1 VHDGYCIPTNLPETG
16 YYDSRIIRSIRAYD
30 SVLNLSM
37 YNTGAMRYTLESPL
51 KVYRGDGEIP
61 LTVTL
66 KGNIPEGWKLTAW
79 VDWDG
84 NLTFD
89 ERERVECG
97 VGSGYDVTVTLPLNV
112 SPDCSLG
119 IKRIRLMLASAGEAG
134 DPCKSIK
141 AGDMQD
147 CAINLMEGSYP
158 NRGDLALTKLDVGE
172 SGQNLSAIQ
181 PLKLTLT
188 NRSDAP
194 FNGKVKVQV
203 SVDNGA
209 TVEEELDC
217 TGDGALEPYSG
228 NREFTLAATGDFHSV
243 GTHTVRVV
251 LQENPVVVA
260 ENNTIE
266 ASAFCVLPEVNG
278 FYTLAIR
285 SLDGSKEYVE
295 ANGMAE
301 WFGDADFTE
310 WTVETIFRMDKPQTG
325 ILLYASGFKVFTTYH
340 VAAGVPDNA
349 LAIEIGE
356 EKRIFTEENTLVP
369 GKWHHLAIAV
379 SDIKN
384 SYFTGRSCKVAVYL
398 DGQECSI
405 ARREGED
412 IPRFDVQQVKKLVV
426 CGKMDANLK
435 LLRGSTRAL
444 RADEVKWFDYVRTTG
459 GLPSDYFAEFTFD
472 EGPRNAASVSGDM
485 MVSIATHDASRLDA
499 TSGGIWESITELIDS
514 FHFTGQEGYNETGA
528 NAYTVHFA
536 KGTPQA
542 HVVGAE
548 FVGIWP
554 GVNFYY
560 GGQPITKATVFDFT
574 TPVTVVAKGKPFG
587 RKEITQSI
595 ELTFAEGKSAECDL
609 LTLSLEPAN
618 NAGLLN
624 PVVATPAPITV
635 ISIPTA
641 NGKLTDPTEV
651 KMNFTVSENATLQL
665 NGRVLTS
672 GGTAVDLTQ
681 PILLYVVAENGTRKG
696 YELHLGQEQGFTWTL
711 AKTDYVYGDDP
722 VDASVTVDSGLPVTF
737 TSTNPTVV
745 TGVDGK
751 LHIGMPGEAVLWVSQ
766 PSGGVWNPSESV
778 QKSFTVAKRPV
789 RVAARNARYTF
800 GTPVEL
806 LYNYTSLVNESDTLR
821 LPNPQ
826 SKGCFTVLD
835 AKENTVDIRGVLPI
849 GVYTAKTVAGMAY
862 ETARYLVEPVEGT
875 FEVEQGEYWPVSV
888 VVTDGIHP
896 LQDATVIVDST
907 PKQTDATGRVVCY
920 LKQGAKYGIEV
931 LKDGYTAVLKEVDL
945 AEGKPI
951 ELQVALGI
959 PTISLKYSALA
970 EMGVIVGP
978 TEQMVANGAD
988 AESVMALPKP
998 GYLFER
1004 WSDGKMDNP
1013 RQDKAITAP
1022 LESQA
1027 EFKAIELSLSYSAAE
1042 GGRIASGATS
1052 QSVRFNGDGAEV
1064 VAEPFENYY
1073 FRGWS
1078 DGEENPNR
1086 KDLAVKADI
1095 SVIALFGKY
1104 MPLPERNGFE
1114 QGNFGEGWYTVSSG
1128 STYNPW
1134 FLTTESQTELPKLE
1148 GTFAACNTKIMPMDS
1163 HTVSDLYS
1171 PRYLLGDGW
1180 NSELIVSQTYAYQE
1194 LYGEVFA
1201 MQIRVD
1207 EGVWT
1212 DVRAFTPVY
1221 IATPAVD
1228 VIPASELAGKRFF
1241 QLRWHY
1247 DAEWRYAVEVDN
1259 VAIAKPAAEKVTI
1272 AYEAVP
1278 KDAGTFDMELSDG
1291 TIQHGVAEQEVGQGD
1306 KPLAVKA
1313 VPAAEYKFVGWE
1325 DGGTDVTL
1333 RLNHGVYSSYT
1344 QRAIFRGT
1352 DSVAITYRVVPEG
1365 AATFMVDDKLATQQT
1380 VATGSIAKPVTV
1392 VPSKGYALV
1401 FWSDN
1406 GDTALV
1412 HTMGRVD
1419 ADATITAY
1427 LQPVYPVI
1435 FEVKDANGLLAG
1447 AVVTVG
1453 DVSKNTATD
1462 GKANLELPN
1471 GDYTFTVAKEGYNPT
1486 KGTLTVASKPQEI
1499 KVILGKNDNPNPPD
1513 PPIAVDGGALN
1524 QVLAMPNPFAGE
1536 LTLTGVAAVER
1547 VELLNT
1553 QGVVVYAQL
1562 LQGEERV
1569 VLRLP
1574 NLPAGLYLLVLKGQ
1588 GSQKTLRIVKQ

>member
-1 VHDGYCIPTNLPETG
+1 
-16 YYDSRIIRSIRAYD
+16 
-30 SVLNLSM
+30 
-37 YNTGAMRYTLESPL
+37 
-51 KVYRGDGEIP
+51 
-61 LTVTL
+61 
-66 KGNIPEGWKLTAW
+66 
-79 VDWDG
+79 
-84 NLTFD
+84 
-89 ERERVECG
+89 
-97 VGSGYDVTVTLPLNV
+97 
-112 SPDCSLG
+112 
-119 IKRIRLMLASAGEAG
+119 
-134 DPCKSIK
+134 
-141 AGDMQD
+141 
-147 CAINLMEGSYP
+147 
-158 NRGDLALTKLDVGE
+158 
-172 SGQNLSAIQ
+172 
-181 PLKLTLT
+181 
-188 NRSDAP
+188 
-194 FNGKVKVQV
+194 
-203 SVDNGA
+203 
-209 TVEEELDC
+209 
-217 TGDGALEPYSG
+217 
-228 NREFTLAATGDFHSV
+228 
-243 GTHTVRVV
+243 
-251 LQENPVVVA
+251 
-260 ENNTIE
+260 
-266 ASAFCVLPEVNG
+266 
-278 FYTLAIR
+278 
-285 SLDGSKEYVE
+285 
-295 ANGMAE
+295 
-301 WFGDADFTE
+301 
-310 WTVETIFRMDKPQTG
+310 MDKPQTG
-325 ILLYASGFKVFTTYH
+325 ILLYASGFKVFTTYQ

-356 EKRIFTEENTLVP
+356 EKRIFTAENTLVA
-369 GKWHHLAIAV
+369 GKWHHLAITV

-405 ARREGED
+405 ARSEGED
-412 IPRFDVQQVKKLVV
+412 IPRFDVQQVKKFVV

-609 LTLSLEPAN
+609 LTLSLEPAS

-624 PVVATPAPITV
+624 PVVATPTPITV

-641 NGKLTDPTEV
+641 NGKLADPAKV
-651 KMNFTVSENATLQL
+651 KLNFTVSENATLQL

-766 PSGGVWNPSESV
+766 PSGGVWNPSGSV

-806 LYNYTSLVNESDTLR
+806 LYNYTSLVNESDTLS

-835 AKENTVDIRGVLPI
+835 AKGNTVDIRGVLPI

-1207 EGVWT
+1207 EGVWA

-1313 VPAAEYKFVGWE
+1313 VPAAEYKFVRWE
-1325 DGGTDVTL
+1325 DGGTDATL
-1333 RLNHGVYSSYT
+1333 RLNHGVYSNYT

-1435 FEVKDANGLLAG
+1435 FEVKDAQGLLPG

-1453 DVSKNTATD
+1453 DVSENTATD

-1536 LTLTGVAAVER
+1536 LTLTGMAMVER
-1547 VELLNT
+1547 VELLNA
-1553 QGVVVYAQL
+1553 QGVVEYAQS

>member
-1 VHDGYCIPTNLPETG
+1 
-16 YYDSRIIRSIRAYD
+16 
-30 SVLNLSM
+30 
-37 YNTGAMRYTLESPL
+37 
-51 KVYRGDGEIP
+51 
-61 LTVTL
+61 
-66 KGNIPEGWKLTAW
+66 
-79 VDWDG
+79 
-84 NLTFD
+84 
-89 ERERVECG
+89 
-97 VGSGYDVTVTLPLNV
+97 
-112 SPDCSLG
+112 
-119 IKRIRLMLASAGEAG
+119 
-134 DPCKSIK
+134 
-141 AGDMQD
+141 
-147 CAINLMEGSYP
+147 MEGSYP

-172 SGQNLSAIQ
+172 SGQNLSATQ

-188 NRSDAP
+188 NRSDTP
-194 FNGKVKVQV
+194 FNGKVQV
-203 SVDNGA
+203 LITVDNGA
-209 TVEEELDC
+209 AVREELDC
-217 TGDGALEPYSG
+217 TGDGALESYSG
-228 NREFTLAATGDFHSV
+228 NRVFTLATTGDFHTV
-243 GTHTVRVV
+243 GTHSVRVV

-266 ASAFCVLPEVNG
+266 ASAFCVLPEVDG
-278 FYTLAIR
+278 LYSLAIR

-325 ILLYASGFKVFTTYH
+325 ILLYASGFKVFTTYQ

-356 EKRIFTEENTLVP
+356 EKRIFTAENTLVA
-369 GKWHHLAIAV
+369 GKWHHLAITV

-405 ARREGED
+405 ARSEGED
-412 IPRFDVQQVKKLVV
+412 IPRFDVQQVKKFVV

-444 RADEVKWFDYVRTTG
+444 RAGEIEWFDYVRTTG

-574 TPVTVVAKGKPFG
+574 TTVTVVAKGKPFG

-609 LTLSLEPAN
+609 LPLSLEPAN

-635 ISIPTA
+635 INIPTA
-641 NGKLTDPTEV
+641 SGRLTDPTRV
-651 KMNFTVSENATLQL
+651 KLNFTVSDNATLQL
-665 NGRVLTS
+665 NGSVLTS
-672 GGTAVDLTQ
+672 GGTEVDLSQ

-696 YELHLGQEQGFTWTL
+696 YELHLAQEQGFTWTL
-711 AKTDYVYGDDP
+711 AKTDYVYGDSP
-722 VDASVTVDSGLPVTF
+722 VDAGVSVDSGLPVNF
-737 TSTNPTVV
+737 TSTNSAVV

-751 LHIGMPGEAVLWVSQ
+751 LHIGIPGEAVLSASQ
-766 PSGGVWNPSESV
+766 PSGGVWHSSASV
-778 QKSFTVAKRPV
+778 QKNFTVAKRPV
-789 RVAARNARYTF
+789 KVAVRSARYTF

-806 LYNYTSLVNESDTLR
+806 LYNYTSLVNASDTLS

-888 VVTDGIHP
+888 VVTDGVNP

-1064 VAEPFENYY
+1064 VAEPLEGYY

-1078 DGEENPNR
+1078 DGGENPNR

-1095 SVIALFGKY
+1095 SVVALFGKY

-1313 VPAAEYKFVGWE
+1313 VPAAEYKFVRWE
-1325 DGGTDVTL
+1325 DGGTDATL
-1333 RLNHGVYSSYT
+1333 RLNHGVYSNYT

-1435 FEVKDANGLLAG
+1435 FEVKDAQGLLPG

-1453 DVSKNTATD
+1453 DVSENTATD

-1536 LTLTGVAAVER
+1536 LTLTGMAMVER
-1547 VELLNT
+1547 VELLNA
-1553 QGVVVYAQL
+1553 QGVVEYAQS